1 MKTSTCLLA
10 GFISFII
17 FQNTGYAQTKTIS
30 ADNEWKAHS
39 AFLQNTAEA
48 DYIIR
53 VGDID
58 NLGFGWPD
66 GFDPF
71 CGRTTD
77 AHAYPWKAGK
87 EDLPGFDRIL
97 LSSKFTAGKNMP
109 CGGDGYSLAYNAI
122 TSKPV
127 TYSLATDKLKN
138 VSIKNVFLQV
148 FIDDFQAPSLCSK
161 YQVTL
166 NGIRFV
172 EFDKILNAIDQ
183 TGPVGKLVT
192 VPVPEEFY
200 TAITSKATLAV
211 KIDETTGAADG
222 FAIDFIRLLINR
234 NLENTCKGSV
244 SGIVLDKATEQPV
257 VNASIIMADK
267 TSTKTNR
274 EGRFSF
280 RNIPTGFEVL
290 TAAAPGYNDG
300 RSTADI
306 GSGEDNPEVTIY
318 LEKGAQAVFDKREV
332 SVGEVLN
339 LDNILF
345 DQAKWEIKKET
356 KPALDNVVEFLNTN
370 ADAEIELSGHT
381 SSEGDAA
388 YNRSLSY
395 KRVKACKDYI
405 ILKGID
411 PGRIIVYGYGP
422 DRPIESNDTEENR
435 AKNRRVE
442 MRIVKL

>member
-1 MKTSTCLLA
+1 MKTIKLLLA
-10 GFISFII
+10 VVISFICI
-17 FQNTGYAQTKTIS
+17 QKPANAQNNTVSEDKEWNRQTV
-30 ADNEWKAHS
+30 
-39 AFLQNTAEA
+39 FLQNTTDA

-53 VGDID
+53 IGDID

-66 GFDPF
+66 NFDPF

-77 AHAYPWKAGK
+77 AHAYPWKPAK

-97 LSSKFTAGKNMP
+97 LSSKFAAGKSLP
-109 CGGDGYSLAYNAI
+109 CGADGYSLAYNAI

-127 TYSLATDKLKN
+127 TYTIATDKLKA
-138 VSIKNVFLQV
+138 VSIKNVFIQV

-166 NGIRFV
+166 NGIRFA

-200 TAITSKATLAV
+200 TAITTKASLAV

-234 NLENTCKGSV
+234 KLENTCKGSV
-244 SGIVLDKATEQPV
+244 NGIVLDKATEQPV
-257 VNASIIMADK
+257 VNASVIMADK

-290 TAAAPGYNDG
+290 TAASPGYNDG

-332 SVGEVLN
+332 SVGEIVN

-345 DQAKWEIKKET
+345 DQAKWEIKKES
-356 KPALDNVVEFLNTN
+356 KPVLDIVVEFLNTN
-370 ADAEIELSGHT
+370 AEAEIELSGHT

-405 ILKGID
+405 VLKGID

-422 DRPIESNDTEENR
+422 DRPVESNDTEENR

-442 MRIVKL
+442 MRFVKL